1 MSGARSSR
9 LSRKRFRPSTPTGP
23 MMSGA
28 SPAAMRV
35 LSFCAARL
43 LFWISR
49 AM

>member
-1 MSGARSSR
+1 
-9 LSRKRFRPSTPTGP
+9 

-35 LSFCAARL
+35 LSFCAATL
-43 LFWISR
+43 LFWISS